1 MILFNQDSLICMVT
15 VKAHKDK
22 GVKNFLDSGN
32 LMYYC
37 HGIELVSSYQ
47 APGFYQF

>member
-1 MILFNQDSLICMVT
+1 MSCK

-22 GVKNFLDSGN
+22 GVKIFLDSGN

-37 HGIELVSSYQ
+37 PGIKLINLYQ
-47 APGFYQF
+47 APGFCQF